1 MRRSATI
8 TDNFALSLGNCAA
21 GRDLGRML
29 PREMFVAG
37 IYRAACPSFC
47 KQNVTSGEHL
57 SLRCC
62 FVCLLSLPPVLLVL
76 PPAWLLCAEMLLLLL
91 RGDDG

>member
-37 IYRAACPSFC
+37 I
-47 KQNVTSGEHL
+47 
-57 SLRCC
+57 
-62 FVCLLSLPPVLLVL
+62 
-76 PPAWLLCAEMLLLLL
+76 
-91 RGDDG
+91 

>member
-47 KQNVTSGEHL
+47 KQNVTLGEHL
-57 SLRCC
+57 LLRC
-62 FVCLLSLPPVLLVL
+62 FVCLLSVPPVLLVL